1 MSAAV
6 FLLSAIAVSSF
17 AQTPVPVGAGSY
29 ASYVPLS
36 KSHTSAHGG
45 CQAYQMEHRRLYLP
59 DSLLARLGTPDGSQ
73 QGSLALPTND
83 WWTHALVNTWTGKLW
98 FYPGWAEAKD
108 GELTIGYP
116 SYWEPTGCEV
126 KWDTPLSVTFK
137 KTATG
142 KNAAFQEALVDSWSD
157 FAMSFIMQDGEDWV
171 RVTCMEGSPLVWLE
185 ASGIT
190 MQVTNPNSARY
201 AVFTDT
207 DKLTI
212 ALLTDGLDAAA
223 CAPYAFQIPRKT
235 IFSYAYNATT
245 SSLTTTFH
253 VSTDQ
258 MVNVLMAFLPHH
270 YYDSNGQMVNDQMVN
285 GSYLSPRGTMRL
297 YSGNDFTFTYPVHSF
312 LPFFPAP
319 MEWGE
324 DFSEARMAALN
335 ADYAKRGSFG
345 GDTYWGGKGLTQMA
359 HYMTFALQ
367 MGDTATFRIA
377 KNRLKEVLVNWYTF
391 TPGEERFYFAR
402 YPKWG
407 ALIGMDPSYDSDTF
421 NDHHFHYGY
430 FVYASALLCMLDDD
444 FRTNYGLMAR
454 EVARDYANWQRSADE
469 PWFRTFNPYC
479 GHSFA
484 GGLGNAGN
492 GNGQESSS
500 EAIQGWGGV
509 WLLGA
514 ALQDQEMLEAGIMGY
529 TLETRATAEYWFD
542 KKRRNIDFTKYNHPY
557 CCNLTMQGVG
567 WWTWFSGDPVWMHS
581 IQWLPIS
588 PILTNCFSE
597 DLPFAKWD
605 YTQMYATK
613 EVGNYEAPQGGL
625 GDESGLGN
633 VCLSYLSLF
642 DADSAIHVWDRMDQ
656 MGKALAKNP
665 DTGGITYW
673 LAHSHKGLG
682 EKRYD
687 IFASHPMAC
696 AYTDTLSGCMTYA
709 VYNVAQTPLSVHFFG
724 AKDTTVTVPHGLT
737 LISGSETRTI
747 TTIEDEEETIVPDPM
762 AWDLPYPN
770 LALHKS
776 VTVSSFENAGCV
788 AANLTDGKTDTR
800 WGSTH
805 HDGEWAMVDLGE
817 VCFIDHLILRWETA
831 FASEYELALSSDGT
845 TWHSAIYASAGGVER
860 ISLPFREG
868 QEVGPTRARYI
879 RLTGLQRAT
888 QYGTSLYELEAYGR
902 PLTGDPETVFAV
914 ALSASDT
921 VLQQGQT
928 TILTTTAYNFNGA
941 IISTS
946 SEQKTYPD
954 YGLFTET
961 RTFGSCSAS
970 LTIVVMESERA
981 DSVVVYPSEVTMPL
995 GDSQRFT
1002 ICPINQFGIATDT
1015 CFEEFR
1021 ATKIGDTTL
1030 LFDCHAQEVSAIVH
1044 VLAYKD
1050 VNLALH
1056 KPVLCSGYENA
1067 GTTPE
1072 GAVDGDLKTRWGSR
1086 HQDDEWL
1093 EVDLEHCY
1101 IIDSVRIYWEAAY
1114 ATAYEILVSD
1124 DAITY
1129 ESVYSTTTG
1138 KGQNETIA
1146 LSFVNA
1152 RFVRLVCHSRATGYG
1167 SSLYEIEI
1175 YGSGRCD
1182 QEETLSTINSQ
1193 ISNHKFI
1200 HHGQIY
1206 ISRNGAVYTI
1216 DGRQCVLPQEH

>member
-1 MSAAV
+1 M
-6 FLLSAIAVSSF
+6 
-17 AQTPVPVGAGSY
+17 
-29 ASYVPLS
+29 
-36 KSHTSAHGG
+36 
-45 CQAYQMEHRRLYLP
+45 
-59 DSLLARLGTPDGSQ
+59 
-73 QGSLALPTND
+73 
-83 WWTHALVNTWTGKLW
+83 
-98 FYPGWAEAKD
+98 
-108 GELTIGYP
+108 
-116 SYWEPTGCEV
+116 
-126 KWDTPLSVTFK
+126 
-137 KTATG
+137 
-142 KNAAFQEALVDSWSD
+142 
-157 FAMSFIMQDGEDWV
+157 
-171 RVTCMEGSPLVWLE
+171 
-185 ASGIT
+185 
-190 MQVTNPNSARY
+190 
-201 AVFTDT
+201 
-207 DKLTI
+207 
-212 ALLTDGLDAAA
+212 
-223 CAPYAFQIPRKT
+223 
-235 IFSYAYNATT
+235 
-245 SSLTTTFH
+245 
-253 VSTDQ
+253 
-258 MVNVLMAFLPHH
+258 
-270 YYDSNGQMVNDQMVN
+270 
-285 GSYLSPRGTMRL
+285 
-297 YSGNDFTFTYPVHSF
+297 
-312 LPFFPAP
+312 
-319 MEWGE
+319 
-324 DFSEARMAALN
+324 
-335 ADYAKRGSFG
+335 
-345 GDTYWGGKGLTQMA
+345 
-359 HYMTFALQ
+359 
-367 MGDTATFRIA
+367 
-377 KNRLKEVLVNWYTF
+377 
-391 TPGEERFYFAR
+391 
-402 YPKWG
+402 
-407 ALIGMDPSYDSDTF
+407 
-421 NDHHFHYGY
+421 
-430 FVYASALLCMLDDD
+430 
-444 FRTNYGLMAR
+444 
-454 EVARDYANWQRSADE
+454 
-469 PWFRTFNPYC
+469 
-479 GHSFA
+479 
-484 GGLGNAGN
+484 
-492 GNGQESSS
+492 
-500 EAIQGWGGV
+500 
-509 WLLGA
+509 
-514 ALQDQEMLEAGIMGY
+514 
-529 TLETRATAEYWFD
+529 
-542 KKRRNIDFTKYNHPY
+542 
-557 CCNLTMQGVG
+557 
-567 WWTWFSGDPVWMHS
+567 
-581 IQWLPIS
+581 
-588 PILTNCFSE
+588 
-597 DLPFAKWD
+597 
-605 YTQMYATK
+605 
-613 EVGNYEAPQGGL
+613 
-625 GDESGLGN
+625 
-633 VCLSYLSLF
+633 
-642 DADSAIHVWDRMDQ
+642 
-656 MGKALAKNP
+656 
-665 DTGGITYW
+665 
-673 LAHSHKGLG
+673 
-682 EKRYD
+682 
-687 IFASHPMAC
+687 
-696 AYTDTLSGCMTYA
+696 
-709 VYNVAQTPLSVHFFG
+709 
-724 AKDTTVTVPHGLT
+724 PHGLT

-747 TTIEDEEETIVPDPM
+747 TTIEDEEETIEPDPM

-770 LALHKS
+770 LALHKP

-868 QEVGPTRARYI
+868 MGVGPTRARYI

-902 PLTGDPETVFAV
+902 PLAGDPETVFAV

-928 TILTTTAYNFNGA
+928 TTLTTTAYNFNGA

-961 RTFGSCSAS
+961 RTVGTCSAS
-970 LTIVVMESERA
+970 LTIIVMESERA
-981 DSVVVYPSEVTMPL
+981 DSAVVYPSEVTLPL

-1101 IIDSVRIYWEAAY
+1101 ILDSVRIYWEAAY

-1146 LSFVNA
+1146 LSSVNA

-1175 YGSGRCD
+1175 YGSGRCEPIITD
-1182 QEETLSTINSQ
+1182 IENINPKFE
-1193 ISNHKFI
+1193 IINHKFI

-1216 DGRQCVLPQEH
+1216 DGRLCVLTQE